1 MKEALWHIPL
11 SITLQNGMPRVFR
24 GPYDALD
31 FLEYEW
37 PNHSRWRHRAIRDC
51 RAALSGIVAA
61 EIARA
66 SFAAA
71 CAEASLALRDAH
83 AASRSEASAK
93 AAAERQH

>member
-1 MKEALWHIPL
+1 MKEALWRAPL
-11 SITLQNGMPRVFR
+11 RVSLQNGMPRLFR

-31 FLEYEW
+31 FLEHEW
-37 PNHSRWRHRAIRDC
+37 PSHGKWHHRAIRDC

-71 CAEASLALRDAH
+71 CAEASLALCDAN
-83 AASRSEASAK
+83 AAGVSKSPAK
-93 AAAERQH
+93 AADKRQH

>member
-1 MKEALWHIPL
+1 MKEALWRVPL
-11 SITLQNGMPRVFR
+11 SVTLQNGMPRLFR

-37 PNHSRWRHRAIRDC
+37 PSHGKWHHRAIRDC

-61 EIARA
+61 EVARA

-71 CAEASLALRDAH
+71 CAEASLSLSDAH
-83 AASRSEASAK
+83 AAGVAETSAK
-93 AAAERQH
+93 PAAKRQH

>member
-1 MKEALWHIPL
+1 MKEALWHPPL
-11 SITLQNGMPRVFR
+11 WISLQNGMPRLFR

-31 FLEYEW
+31 FLEHEW
-37 PNHSRWRHRAIRDC
+37 PSHGKWYHRAIRDC

-71 CAEASLALRDAH
+71 CAEASLALCDAD
-83 AASRSEASAK
+83 AADISKPSANVAFK
-93 AAAERQH
+93 RQH